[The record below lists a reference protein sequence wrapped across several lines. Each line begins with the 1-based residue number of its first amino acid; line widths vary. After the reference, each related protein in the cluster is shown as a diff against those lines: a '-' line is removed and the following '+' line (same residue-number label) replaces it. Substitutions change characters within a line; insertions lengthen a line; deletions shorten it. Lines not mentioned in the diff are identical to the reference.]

1 MASLGTSEGTL
12 QVDGEGPDGSD
23 KPPPHISSKL
33 NEAAPASS
41 PDTSAAST
49 TPQTLTGPTTTGT
62 DRSKTLTPGALT
74 VTPSSETMNGSSAAA
89 QGQTA
94 YPLPPPDA
102 GTYEHKQPGH
112 TRKTLEKLV
121 AAEHQSEVVENKQIN
136 QSSAQSPY
144 RNRAQRS
151 MSSASRNSDLTGVN
165 GGTSSSPSSPTDSDW
180 GTSAPPS
187 RSPSRPTSRAPSVSA
202 GVSGNKVT
210 SPPVDSKKVKSG
222 KNKDEA
228 PQTPSGKNGK
238 TPSVH
243 SDHKFHLKDLLS
255 GTPKLARKISHRST
269 SSRKSDS
276 EAEGGASVSGKARST
291 NGESTT
297 SLSKKYGVCQK
308 LAIGK
313 GATSVVRLAH
323 KWDRSE
329 EKLYAIKEFRK
340 RRKNET
346 EKEYVKKLTAEF
358 CISSAL
364 HHPNIV
370 ETVDLV
376 QDESQHWCEVMEFC
390 PGGDLYAAIKKGGM
404 SPSEVE
410 CCFKQIL
417 YGVQYLHSQ
426 GVAHRDIKP
435 ENLFFDAKGHLKIGD
450 YGASTVYRLPW
461 ENTVHMSSG
470 LCGSEPYIAPEQF
483 LGKRKTGSLTFLKRN
498 QGELTT
504 CPDIFNFMR
513 WWNGSAYDA
522 RLVDIWACG
531 IVYYCL
537 HFQELPWRAAQP
549 VSDTLYAAYAQAC
562 SNPLPAISSCPTT
575 INNLSPRVCRSLIR
589 RMLEPD
595 PRQRCTIEEAA
606 KHSWIRE
613 IEVCYEVDHP
623 RHVHVSARAMA
634 NANASHLGIVM

>member
-1 MASLGTSEGTL
+1 MLGSSEDALQADSEGS
-12 QVDGEGPDGSD
+12 DGSD
-23 KPPPHISSKL
+23 NLPTSPRSNLGPHLDSHSTSSATATL
-33 NEAAPASS
+33 NSS
-41 PDTSAAST
+41 DTLM
-49 TPQTLTGPTTTGT
+49 TL
-62 DRSKTLTPGALT
+62 SSST
-74 VTPSSETMNGSSAAA
+74 VTNLKAMDGLA
-89 QGQTA
+89 QEHTS
-94 YPLPPPDA
+94 YPLPPHDS

-112 TRKTLEKLV
+112 TRLSLQKLV
-121 AAEHQSEVVENKQIN
+121 APVDDATTAEKKTIKPGA
-136 QSSAQSPY
+136 AQPQTTK
-144 RNRAQRS
+144 QRS
-151 MSSASRNSDLTGVN
+151 MSSASRSSEYAITS
-165 GGTSSSPSSPTDSDW
+165 GGASPVSSPTDSDW
-180 GTSAPPS
+180 ATSAPPS
-187 RSPSRPTSRAPSVSA
+187 TVPSRPASRAPSMSA
-202 GVSGNKVT
+202 GVSGNKV
-210 SPPVDSKKVKSG
+210 SAQADSKSG
-222 KNKDEA
+222 KGGKDKDEA
-228 PQTPSGKNGK
+228 PWSTPAKNGK
-238 TPSVH
+238 SSSVH
-243 SDHKFHLKDLLS
+243 SDHKFNFKDLIS
-255 GTPKLARKISHRST
+255 GAPKLGRKVSQKSN

-276 EAEGGASVSGKARST
+276 EADGASVVSKARST
-291 NGESTT
+291 GGDSTA

-308 LAIGK
+308 VAIGK

-390 PGGDLYAAIKKGGM
+390 PGGDLYAAIKRGGM

-435 ENLFFDAKGHLKIGD
+435 ENLFFDTKGHLKIGD

-461 ENTVHMSSG
+461 ETTVHMSTG

-483 LGKRKTGSLTFLKRN
+483 LGK
-498 QGELTT
+498 
-504 CPDIFNFMR
+504 P
-513 WWNGSAYDA
+513 YDA

-549 VSDTLYAAYAQAC
+549 ATDPLYAAYAQAC
-562 SNPLPAISSCPTT
+562 ANPLPAVSTCPQT
-575 INNLSPRVCRSLIR
+575 INNLSPRACRSLIR

-595 PRQRCTIEEAA
+595 PRMRATIEEVM
-606 KHSWIRE
+606 KHSWIKE
-613 IEVCYEVDHP
+613 IDVCYEAERP
-623 RHVHVSARAMA
+623 RHVHVSAKAMA
-634 NANASHLGIVM
+634 SANGHLGISG